1 MSLLGLE
8 VGTRHCRALVV
19 SEEGSILAEAH
30 RGYPAESVD
39 ADGWAVQP
47 LWQAIKATLAEAASG
62 AARDP
67 VQALSVAA
75 MGEAMAPLS
84 FEGYVLEDRL
94 FGAPTV
100 GPSYI
105 QQAESALGRDT
116 LFDLTGHVPG
126 PDYALAR
133 IAWLQEQRPE
143 LARRIWR
150 FVMVTALVDHL
161 LGGTSACDYS
171 LAGGTLLF
179 EMEQERWSRAIAETC
194 GISRNKLPELAR
206 AGQAI
211 GSVAPS
217 LAAELGL
224 KGKVQIILGG
234 RDLACNALGAGVT
247 DVGAALYHLGAGM
260 YLLPVFEAIPL
271 KSLLLRH
278 GLSLEHHVVPG
289 LYTSLLANHAGG
301 RILQWFRDQLAA
313 AEAQQAQRRG
323 FNFYTRLLEEMPSEP
338 TELLALGEF
347 ASAGAPPWS
356 GGAIVGLHLDTT
368 RGEVIKALLEG
379 ASYAFAVGL
388 DTFEAVGIR
397 VQTLRATG
405 GGARSDPWLQL
416 AADILGRPIE
426 RTRVLDATALGAAI
440 IAGVGSQ
447 VYANHAEAA
456 EALVRVEARFE
467 PEPKR
472 QRLYRQKL
480 QAYQAL
486 RQILRERLPESVAR

>member
-1 MSLLGLE
+1 MSLLGLD
-8 VGTRHCRALVV
+8 VGTRHCRALIV
-19 SEEGSILAEAH
+19 SEDGSILAEA
-30 RGYPAESVD
+30 RRSYPAESVSPE
-39 ADGWAVQP
+39 GWTVQP
-47 LWQAIKATLAEAASG
+47 LWQAIRATLAEAASG

-75 MGEAMAPLS
+75 MGEAIAPLS
-84 FEGYVLEDRL
+84 FEGSVLEDRL
-94 FGAPTV
+94 LGASPGGATYV
-100 GPSYI
+100 
-105 QQAESALGRDT
+105 QQAEGALGRDT

-143 LARRIWR
+143 LARRVWR
-150 FVMVTALVDHL
+150 FVTVAGLVDHL
-161 LGGTSACDYS
+161 LGGTSACDHS

-179 EMEQERWSRAIAETC
+179 DMEQERWSRAIAEAC
-194 GISRNKLPELAR
+194 DIGRNKLPELAP

-211 GSVAPS
+211 GSIAPS
-217 LAAELGL
+217 LAAELGF

-234 RDLACNALGAGVT
+234 RDLACNALGAGVIGA
-247 DVGAALYHLGAGM
+247 GAALYHLGAGM

-271 KSLLLRH
+271 KNLLLRH

-289 LYTSLLANHAGG
+289 LFSSLLVNPAGG

-323 FNFYTRLLEEMPSEP
+323 FSFYTRLLEEMPAEP
-338 TELLALGEF
+338 TDLLALGDF
-347 ASAGAPPWS
+347 ASPGAKPWS
-356 GGAIVGLHLDTT
+356 GGAIVGLRMDTT
-368 RGEVIKALLEG
+368 RGEVVKALLEG

-388 DTFEAVGIR
+388 DTFERVGIR
-397 VQTLRATG
+397 VHALRVTG

-447 VYANHAEAA
+447 VYANHAEAT
-456 EALVRVEARFE
+456 EALVQVEARFE
-467 PEPKR
+467 PDPKR

-486 RQILRERLPESVAR
+486 RQMLQEGLPGVAPE